1 MHEVYSNQ
9 FIKVFQTDD
18 GATVVVYA
26 DAEYIVTQ
34 KHCDLYTAA
43 AKINCHTHAE
53 AKDFA
58 RNMSEDRAGKLNMMF
73 P

>member
-1 MHEVYSNQ
+1 MHEVYSDQ

-26 DAEYIVTQ
+26 DAEYLVTQ
-34 KHCDLYTAA
+34 KHCDLYTASV
-43 AKINCHTHAE
+43 KINCRTHGE
-53 AKDFA
+53 AKDFT
-58 RNMSEDRAGKLNMMF
+58 RNMTEGKAEDLNMMF